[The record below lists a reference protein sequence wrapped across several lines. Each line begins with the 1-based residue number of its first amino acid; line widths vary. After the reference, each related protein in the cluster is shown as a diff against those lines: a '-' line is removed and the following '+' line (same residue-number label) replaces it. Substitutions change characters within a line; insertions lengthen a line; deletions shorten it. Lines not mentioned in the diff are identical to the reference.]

1 MGPMRAARMF
11 LERNRGA
18 VRFNVTLYG
27 SLAATGKG
35 HMTDAAIL
43 EVLSPVAK
51 TNITWEPKVFL
62 PFHPNGILFQSF
74 DESGEELDNWTIY
87 SIGGGTL
94 ANETYNELTQ
104 GQVYEM
110 HTIKDIQAW
119 CEKTGHSYWEYVEQ
133 CEGPQIWDYLAEVW
147 EVMQQAVRNG
157 LEAEG
162 ILPGGL
168 GIRRKASDYMIRAK
182 GYGSS
187 IKSRGMVY
195 AYALAVSEEN
205 ACGGKYIHKTEENI
219 GCYVEHINNKNNL
232 SVDNIKYYVKHSD
245 KHKHYCEF
253 ARSFQHFLHIRR

>member
-1 MGPMRAARMF
+1 M
-11 LERNRGA
+11 
-18 VRFNVTLYG
+18 
-27 SLAATGKG
+27 
-35 HMTDAAIL
+35 
-43 EVLSPVAK
+43 
-51 TNITWEPKVFL
+51 
-62 PFHPNGILFQSF
+62 
-74 DESGEELDNWTIY
+74 
-87 SIGGGTL
+87 

-182 GYGSS
+182 
-187 IKSRGMVY
+187 VT
-195 AYALAVSEEN
+195 AAVSKAVGWSMRMLWPFPRRTLAE
-205 ACGGKYIHKTEENI
+205 
-219 GCYVEHINNKNNL
+219 
-232 SVDNIKYYVKHSD
+232 
-245 KHKHYCEF
+245 
-253 ARSFQHFLHIRR
+253 ARS